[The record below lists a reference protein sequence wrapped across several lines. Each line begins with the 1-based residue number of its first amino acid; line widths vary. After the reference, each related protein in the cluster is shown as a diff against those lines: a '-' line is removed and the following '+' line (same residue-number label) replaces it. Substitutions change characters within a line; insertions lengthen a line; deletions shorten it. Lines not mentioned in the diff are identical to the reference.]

1 MALLSNFPKSD
12 LEPAPLYAEDKNSK
26 VYLDAEFPVPVDTL
40 FSLVWLPSSP
50 FWSAFMNIRKTR
62 QWTCDE
68 WSNESSGKITREC
81 RCIQHIQLP
90 MGSTKD
96 VPQVDEHTLV
106 LSENSKR
113 IVVDARTY
121 IRDVSWTEY
130 FAIARLNSY
139 GTCTLSVAIMFH
151 KIPSSTRPLL
161 TFHLLN

>member
-121 IRDVSWTEY
+121 IRDVS
-130 FAIARLNSY
+130 
-139 GTCTLSVAIMFH
+139 
-151 KIPSSTRPLL
+151 
-161 TFHLLN
+161 